1 MIAFVADNESLL
13 RFNEEKS
20 AVVDF
25 MKNDH
30 NQRSR
35 VINIKKTATA
45 NLLSLAVRVSD

>member
-1 MIAFVADNESLL
+1 MIALGDENASFL

-35 VINIKKTATA
+35 VINIKKTA